1 MAIIKAINSKS
12 PIGGALDY
20 ITDEKKTESHLI
32 SAVNCSVER
41 AKEEMEMTK
50 MLYKKTEGRSYKHF
64 TQSFHEDENIT
75 PEQAHELAKAWVE
88 QCPQF
93 KVFEV
98 VIATH
103 IDQDHIHNHIVMNSV
118 SMEDGHK
125 FQMHKQELQDMK
137 DLSDKLCREQG
148 LSITEKGKTFHGEE
162 RTETSTYSK
171 ETYQLLKQAEQG
183 EVKSYVQDI
192 ALAILDNSEIAT
204 SKDEFI
210 ELMEKQGI
218 EVKWEDNLKYITFT
232 DLERQQNGEKA
243 CKIRNNKLEKYYNLP
258 FGKEDLLHE
267 FERSLQRKV
276 ERTNRGVTRPTQ
288 DSARRERTPDQRKE
302 RVESVIAKVERN
314 KQQIRE
320 QNKGKSKTK
329 NRTHTIER

>member
-64 TQSFHEDENIT
+64 TQSFHEDENIS

-93 KVFEV
+93 KGFEV

-103 IDQDHIHNHIVMNSV
+103 TDQDHIHSHIVMNSV
-118 SMEDGHK
+118 SIEDGHK
-125 FQMHKQELQDMK
+125 FQMHKQDLQDMK

-148 LSITEKGKTFHGEE
+148 LTITEKGKTYHGLDRE
-162 RTETSTYSK
+162 ETSTYSK

-192 ALAILDNSEIAT
+192 ALAALTYSKKAT
-204 SKDEFI
+204 SQDEFI
-210 ELMEKQGI
+210 ELMEKKGF
-218 EVKWEDNLKYITFT
+218 EVKWEDNLKYITIT
-232 DLERQQNGEKA
+232 DLERQENGEKA

-267 FERSLQRKV
+267 FERNLQRKIARG
-276 ERTNRGVTRPTQ
+276 ERGTGISTRTP
-288 DSARRERTPDQRKE
+288 ARRERTPDQRKE

-320 QNKGKSKTK
+320 QNQGISKTK